1 MKVISWIIRGCSNP
15 RKWKMLNRKIR
26 QKSPDILF
34 LQETKC
40 CYGVLE
46 KIKDKIWKGSHLVAL
61 DVVRKSR
68 GVAIFWQPR
77 RVELSEWCPNKFALM
92 VDFCILDSGVKGSLG
107 NVYGPNSFLEK

>member
-34 LQETKC
+34 LQEKKC
-40 CYGVLE
+40 CYGGLE
-46 KIKDKIWKGSHLVAL
+46 KIKNKVWKGSHLMAL
-61 DVVRKSR
+61 DAVRQSR

-77 RVELSEWCPNKFALM
+77 RVELSEWRANKFSLM
-92 VDFCILDSGVKGSLG
+92 EDFCILDSRVKGSLR